1 MLYAYLRTKE
11 SVDVSLEKR
20 MSGPPLDGPTRPGLW
35 SASIPDSDPNPDSTD
50 SAGQLCPT
58 KDWLPA
64 IAAANH
70 ITTRESVSEL
80 ELELD
85 KFMASLTATKSPDAV
100 IQTIVSTKA
109 IHGTISH
116 PPLK

>member
-1 MLYAYLRTKE
+1 M
-11 SVDVSLEKR
+11 
-20 MSGPPLDGPTRPGLW
+20 
-35 SASIPDSDPNPDSTD
+35 PDSDPNSDSIDST
-50 SAGQLCPT
+50 GQLCPT

-64 IAAANH
+64 ITAAAANH
-70 ITTRESVSEL
+70 ITKRESVSEL

-116 PPLK
+116 RPLK